1 MLFDSHAHIG
11 DKQFDNDR
19 EDVIRRAE
27 ENGVTHI
34 LNVGYDLEAS
44 RASVKL
50 ADRHERIY
58 AAVGI
63 HPHDAASVTDNT
75 LEEIRR
81 LARHEKVVAL
91 GEMGLD
97 YYRNL
102 SPKAK
107 QQQVF
112 KEQIRLAKELKLPII
127 VHDRDAHQ
135 DTIDILKEEGANAVG
150 GILHCFSGSWAM
162 AKQCLQ
168 LGFYISLAGPVTFK
182 NARRPQEVARLIDIN
197 RLLVETD
204 CPYLAPEPKRGKRNE
219 PAYVKY
225 VAEKIAELRRD
236 SFEELAFITF
246 NNTKKVLG
254 LD

>member
-50 ADRHERIY
+50 ADRYEKVY

-63 HPHDAASVTDNT
+63 HPHDAASVTDNI

-81 LARHEKVVAL
+81 LAKHEKVVAL

>member
-1 MLFDSHAHIG
+1 MLFDSHAHLG
-11 DKQFDNDR
+11 DRQFADDLN
-19 EDVIRRAE
+19 EVIRRAQ

-50 ADRHERIY
+50 AEEYDNIY

-63 HPHDAASVTDNT
+63 HPHDAASVTEDT
-75 LEEIRR
+75 LNELRQ
-81 LARHEKVVAL
+81 LAQHDKVVAL

-102 SPKAK
+102 SPKEK
-107 QQQVF
+107 QQKVF
-112 KEQIRLAKELKLPII
+112 RQQINLAKELDLPII

-135 DTIDILKEEGANAVG
+135 DTVRILKEEGADKVG
-150 GILHCFSGSWAM
+150 GILHCFSGSWEM
-162 AKQCLQ
+162 AKQCMN

-182 NARRPQEVARLIDIN
+182 NAKRPVEIAKLISLN

-219 PAYVKY
+219 PAYVRY
-225 VAEKIAELRRD
+225 VAEKIAELKRISLD
-236 SFEELAFITF
+236 ELAFVTH
-246 NNTKKVLG
+246 NNTKTVLRIK
-254 LD
+254 

>member
-50 ADRHERIY
+50 ADRYEKVY

-63 HPHDAASVTDNT
+63 HPHDAASVTDNI

-81 LARHEKVVAL
+81 LAKHEKVVAL

-97 YYRNL
+97 YYRNF
-102 SPKAK
+102 PK
-107 QQQVF
+107 
-112 KEQIRLAKELKLPII
+112 
-127 VHDRDAHQ
+127 
-135 DTIDILKEEGANAVG
+135 G
-150 GILHCFSGSWAM
+150 
-162 AKQCLQ
+162 
-168 LGFYISLAGPVTFK
+168 
-182 NARRPQEVARLIDIN
+182 
-197 RLLVETD
+197 
-204 CPYLAPEPKRGKRNE
+204 
-219 PAYVKY
+219 
-225 VAEKIAELRRD
+225 
-236 SFEELAFITF
+236 
-246 NNTKKVLG
+246 
-254 LD
+254 

>member
-11 DKQFDNDR
+11 DKQFENDR

-50 ADRHERIY
+50 AEGHGKVY

-107 QQQVF
+107 QHQVF
-112 KEQIRLAKELKLPII
+112 REQIRLAKELKLPII

-182 NARRPQEVARLIDIN
+182 NARRPQEIAKLIDIN

-246 NNTKKVLG
+246 NNTKKILG

>member
-246 NNTKKVLG
+246 NNTKKVIG

>member
-50 ADRHERIY
+50 ADRYEKVY

-63 HPHDAASVTDNT
+63 HPHDAASVTDNI

-81 LARHEKVVAL
+81 LAKHEKVVAL

-182 NARRPQEVARLIDIN
+182 NARRPQEIAKLIDIN

>member
-1 MLFDSHAHIG
+1 MLFDSHAHLG
-11 DKQFDNDR
+11 DKRFQSDL
-19 EDVIRRAE
+19 EEVISRAK
-27 ENGVTHI
+27 ENGVTRI

-44 RASVKL
+44 RTSVQL
-50 ADRHERIY
+50 AEKYDNIY

-63 HPHDAASVTDNT
+63 HPHDADSVTQET
-75 LEEIRR
+75 LAQLRD
-81 LARHEKVVAL
+81 LAKREKVLAL

-102 SPKAK
+102 SPKNV

-112 KEQIRLAKELKLPII
+112 SQQINLAKELKMPII

-135 DTIDILKEEGANAVG
+135 DTIDMLKKEGADQVG
-150 GILHCFSGSWAM
+150 GILHCFSGSWQM
-162 AKQCLQ
+162 AKQCLE

-182 NARRPQEVARLIDIN
+182 NAHRPQEIAKMVPVN

-219 PAYVKY
+219 PGYVCY
-225 VAEKIAELRRD
+225 IAEKIAEIKHISLA
-236 SFEELAFITF
+236 ELAFITY
-246 NNTKKVLG
+246 NNTNTILG

>member
-1 MLFDSHAHIG
+1 MLFDSHAHLG
-11 DKQFDNDR
+11 DRQFADDLD
-19 EDVIRRAE
+19 EVIRRAQ

-50 ADRHERIY
+50 AEEYDNIY

-63 HPHDAASVTDNT
+63 HPHDAASVTEDT
-75 LEEIRR
+75 LNELRQ
-81 LARHEKVVAL
+81 LAQHDKVVAL

-102 SPKAK
+102 SPKEK
-107 QQQVF
+107 QQKVF
-112 KEQIRLAKELKLPII
+112 RQQINLAKELDLPII

-135 DTIDILKEEGANAVG
+135 DTVRILKEEGADKVG
-150 GILHCFSGSWAM
+150 GILHCFSGSWEM
-162 AKQCLQ
+162 AKQCMN

-182 NARRPQEVARLIDIN
+182 NAKRPVEIAKLISLN

-219 PAYVKY
+219 PAYVCY
-225 VAEKIAELRRD
+225 VAEKIAELKRISLD
-236 SFEELAFITF
+236 ELAFVTH
-246 NNTKKVLG
+246 NNTKTVLRIK
-254 LD
+254 